1 MHWKMLIN
9 KDYSFHIIT
18 VNEYKD
24 KKKNEKFI
32 KIKLAVYVGL
42 ILLILLR

>member
-1 MHWKMLIN
+1 MHCKMLIN
-9 KDYSFHIIT
+9 REYSFHIIT
-18 VNEYKD
+18 VGEYKD

-32 KIKLAVYVGL
+32 KIKLAFYVGL